1 MKTEDLVR
9 EIDRLKP
16 IYLHRLFQHYK
27 GGVYKIIGIVFDS
40 SSDEFALRYERVAGP
55 HFNEANEAGIEFTR
69 TVRDFEM
76 KVLGTN
82 NVIVPRFVH
91 VAPRAT
97 TVYVPIVN
105 PAIG

>member
-16 IYLHRLFQHYK
+16 IYIHRLFQHYK

-55 HFNEANEAGIEFTR
+55 HFNEANESGIEFTR

-76 KVLGTN
+76 KVLGPN
-82 NVIVPRFVH
+82 KEIVPRFVR
-91 VAPRAT
+91 VAPRT
-97 TVYVPIVN
+97 TVVYDPIFN
-105 PAIG
+105 SAIG